1 MARQKSFVKLEGRI
15 GDLTFYK
22 TKDGYQAREKGGV
35 SASRIASDPKF
46 QRTRENNAEFGR
58 ANASAKKLRDAFRAF
73 IQLTSDSRMPNRL
86 NSRMMRVLK
95 ADAVS
100 DRGERKILDEN
111 LGILNRFSFNAAALL
126 SNTLFEKVES
136 VIDRS
141 TGTGGVS
148 LKALDPAVKI
158 AKPAGATHF
167 QFSAALAA
175 VDFSAGEESDYAF
188 DMQESDLW
196 PLNALIEATELSTS
210 LAPASIGELPLFLGF
225 GVSFYQ
231 EVNGKHYPLNNGAF
245 NSLSIV
251 KIDTI

>member
-22 TKDGYQAREKGGV
+22 TQDGYQAREKGGV
-35 SASRIASDPKF
+35 SASRIATDPKY

-58 ANASAKKLRDAFRAF
+58 GNAAAKKLRDAFRAF

-86 NSRMMRVLK
+86 NSRMLRILK
-95 ADAVS
+95 ADS
-100 DRGERKILDEN
+100 IHDRGERQVLDEN

-126 SNTLFEKVES
+126 SNTLFEKVSGTIE
-136 VIDRS
+136 RS
-141 TGTGGVS
+141 TGTGSIS
-148 LKALDPAVKI
+148 LPAIDPAVKI
-158 AKPAGATHF
+158 AKPSGATHF

-175 VDFSAGEESDYAF
+175 VDFSAGEESDYGF
-188 DMQESDLW
+188 DMQESEITTITA
-196 PLNALIEATELSTS
+196 PIEATEL
-210 LAPASIGELPLFLGF
+210 APSIAPGSIGEMPMFLAF

-231 EVNGKHYPLNNGAF
+231 EVNGKHYSLNNGAY
-245 NSLSIV
+245 NSLTII